1 MDDPCLFE
9 EEGHVYTLRLEKGKY
24 YVGYSGEIETR
35 IASHFLGNGSLW
47 TKKYKPIEVLCVR
60 PGDVLLENVVTIA
73 MMAKHGYQN
82 VRGGKYCKVDMLAPP
97 ATLSKALKYQPDPA

>member
-9 EEGHVYTLRLEKGKY
+9 EEGHVYVLRLGKGKY

-47 TKKYKPIEVLCVR
+47 TK
-60 PGDVLLENVVTIA
+60 NTN
-73 MMAKHGYQN
+73 Q
-82 VRGGKYCKVDMLAPP
+82 
-97 ATLSKALKYQPDPA
+97 